1 MLPNLGENHV
11 RLAFRWPFAN
21 PLRVAIFCWDKG
33 RTLPSSLLQN
43 TAAFIVGG
51 KAISICMS

>member
-1 MLPNLGENHV
+1 MLLNLGENHV
-11 RLAFRWPFAN
+11 RLAFRQP
-21 PLRVAIFCWDKG
+21 
-33 RTLPSSLLQN
+33 PSGCHFLLGQRQN